1 MKDANRIPQLAV
13 EYSAEATAK
22 QREAKKIQK
31 QRDARFAHVSDDL
44 WTFAETYKR
53 LPAAEAFKR
62 MAEPH
67 FKTAV
72 EACAKAGLI

>member
-1 MKDANRIPQLAV
+1 V
-13 EYSAEATAK
+13 EYSEESLSR
-22 QREAKKIQK
+22 QREAKKIQNQK
-31 QRDARFAHVSDDL
+31 AARFANISDEL

-72 EACAKAGLI
+72 EACAKAGIL